1 MTLEGKKLVLFRHFN
16 SIFGNNQCQIDR
28 EVIKHS
34 MNTLGERIAFLRKK
48 NQMSQNL
55 LMKELHFNNL
65 GKYELNERLPK
76 LDLIIDLARFFN
88 VTTDWLLL
96 GTESNHKNESN
107 CPISS
112 DVTQKQGPQ
121 NYNISAVDQHF
132 LSLYHQLTDRQQAK
146 VEGYIEG
153 LLSAEHTHP

>member
-1 MTLEGKKLVLFRHFN
+1 
-16 SIFGNNQCQIDR
+16 
-28 EVIKHS
+28 

-76 LDLIIDLARFFN
+76 LDLIIALARFFN

-96 GTESNHKNESN
+96 GTESNPKNESN
-107 CPISS
+107 CPLST

-121 NYNISAVDQHF
+121 NYNISPADQHIIE
-132 LSLYHQLTDRQQAK
+132 LYHQLTDRQQAK

-153 LLSAEHTHP
+153 LLSVEHTHP

>member
-1 MTLEGKKLVLFRHFN
+1 M
-16 SIFGNNQCQIDR
+16 D
-28 EVIKHS
+28 
-34 MNTLGERIAFLRKK
+34 TLGERIAFLRKK

-96 GTESNHKNESN
+96 GTEPNHKNESN
-107 CPISS
+107 CPISN
-112 DVTQKQGPQ
+112 DDTQKEGPQ
-121 NYNISAVDQHF
+121 DYSISAGDQHF

>member
-1 MTLEGKKLVLFRHFN
+1 M
-16 SIFGNNQCQIDR
+16 D
-28 EVIKHS
+28 
-34 MNTLGERIAFLRKK
+34 TLGERIAFLRKK

-107 CPISS
+107 CPISN

-121 NYNISAVDQHF
+121 NYIISEVDQHF

-153 LLSAEHTHP
+153 LLSAKHTHP

>member
-1 MTLEGKKLVLFRHFN
+1 
-16 SIFGNNQCQIDR
+16 
-28 EVIKHS
+28 
-34 MNTLGERIAFLRKK
+34 
-48 NQMSQNL
+48 MSQNL
-55 LMKELHFNNL
+55 LMKELQFNNL

-96 GTESNHKNESN
+96 GADSSHKNESN
-107 CPISS
+107 CSFSNI
-112 DVTQKQGPQ
+112 VTQEEGPQ
-121 NYNISAVDQHF
+121 DYKISLADQHF